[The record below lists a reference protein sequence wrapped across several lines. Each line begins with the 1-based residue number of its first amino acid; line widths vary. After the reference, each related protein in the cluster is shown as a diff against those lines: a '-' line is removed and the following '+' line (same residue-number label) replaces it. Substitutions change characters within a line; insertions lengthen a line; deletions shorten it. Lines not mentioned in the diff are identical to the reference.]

1 MRACYLNGRN
11 WFAIIANGSRKRKQ
25 FVVHS
30 LLFVKNLN
38 NKILEEKKKK
48 KNIIINNII
57 IKNKKVFVYC

>member
-38 NKILEEKKKK
+38 NKILDRRKKEEEKYYYNKY
-48 KNIIINNII
+48 
-57 IKNKKVFVYC
+57 NKKVFVYC